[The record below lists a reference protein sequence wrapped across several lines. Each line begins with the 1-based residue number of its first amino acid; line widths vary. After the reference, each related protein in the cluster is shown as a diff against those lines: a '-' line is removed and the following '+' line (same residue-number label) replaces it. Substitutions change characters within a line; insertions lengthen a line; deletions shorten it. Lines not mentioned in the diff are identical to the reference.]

1 MVIDPWGIVV
11 QAPDRVGIV
20 RADIETDRVTA
31 VRRQIPALAN
41 RRPEAYGP
49 GRAR

>member
-1 MVIDPWGIVV
+1 VA

-20 RADIETDRVTA
+20 RADIDTERVTA

-41 RRPEAYGP
+41 RRPSTYRLG
-49 GRAR
+49 